1 MSTPTASP
9 PTVAA
14 ADGRATA
21 ARPPDDEGSPRP
33 RPPADERGT
42 TTVPAGVVARI
53 AAQAA
58 AEYPRVGGSAG
69 GVLGMGARR
78 DFDSR
83 PDARCDLYGSVV
95 VLRLDVG
102 MAFPVDLTATCRGLR
117 EHVRRRVREL
127 TGLEVGR
134 LDITISWLNPGGPTR
149 GALR

>member
-1 MSTPTASP
+1 MST
-9 PTVAA
+9 AA
-14 ADGRATA
+14 APDERAAA
-21 ARPPDDEGSPRP
+21 ARAPDDESSARP
-33 RPPADERGT
+33 RPPADDRGT

-58 AEYPRVGGSAG
+58 AEYPRVGGPAG

-95 VLRLDVG
+95 VLHLDVG
-102 MAFPVDLTATCRGLR
+102 VAFPVDLTATCRGLR
-117 EHVRRRVREL
+117 EHVRRRVLEL

-134 LDITISWLNPGGPTR
+134 LDVAISWLNAGGPTR